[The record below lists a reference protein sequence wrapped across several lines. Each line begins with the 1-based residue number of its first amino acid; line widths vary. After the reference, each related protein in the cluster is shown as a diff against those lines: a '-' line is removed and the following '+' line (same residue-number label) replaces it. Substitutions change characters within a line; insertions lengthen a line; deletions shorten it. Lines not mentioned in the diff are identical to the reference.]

1 MSASTMVLTSFKGS
15 PLYMSPEMVEGKP
28 YDQTAD
34 LWSLGVILYE
44 LHTGVPPFNA
54 NSIYSVM
61 QLITKGQVKWPD
73 TMSDTCTVK
82 AHLKSALGLS
92 CY

>member
-54 NSIYSVM
+54 NSIYTVM
-61 QLITKGQVKWPD
+61 QLITKGQVKWPN
-73 TMSDTCTVK
+73 TMSDACMVK
-82 AHLKSALGLS
+82 THLPLFQSR
-92 CY
+92 